1 MYVDKPSMQ
10 TLTRLIFNV
19 TLHNDELLNS
29 LDTSWTSQVA
39 EPEIPA
45 VSQNF
50 QSCAS
55 DQFHKS
61 VCLHFIWKNWSLNQL
76 LLELIYAVGM
86 IEEK

>member
-45 VSQNF
+45 VRRKPETDVKTFSHARLTSFTSQCVSILF
-50 QSCAS
+50 
-55 DQFHKS
+55 
-61 VCLHFIWKNWSLNQL
+61 
-76 LLELIYAVGM
+76 
-86 IEEK
+86 EKIDH